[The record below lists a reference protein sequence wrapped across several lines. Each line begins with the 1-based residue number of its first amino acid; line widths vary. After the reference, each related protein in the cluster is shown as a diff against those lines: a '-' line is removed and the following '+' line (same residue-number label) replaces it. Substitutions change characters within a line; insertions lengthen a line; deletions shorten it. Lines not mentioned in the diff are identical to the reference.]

1 MTSHLFIHLENLW
14 RAISD
19 KHLQPGIVGGHGT
32 TDDQK
37 LLNFALFRLGI
48 RWQKTDP
55 QQSRP
60 FDSFIGTAGSLIV
73 VAVSANYSARA
84 SYSEYKALDH
94 EKLRI
99 LHAKLSRY
107 TNRKD
112 HAILRFQDSLWKVS
126 ANFSSKPGS
135 NVEKVTDL
143 NRWLEEICLK

>member
-1 MTSHLFIHLENLW
+1 MTSHLFIHLEKLW

-19 KHLQPGIVGGHGT
+19 KHLQLGGHGT

-37 LLNFALFRLGI
+37 LLNFALFNLGI
-48 RWQKTDP
+48 QWQDTVS
-55 QQSRP
+55 QQSRR

-73 VAVSANYSARA
+73 VAVSTNYSARA

-107 TNRKD
+107 TNKKD
-112 HAILRFQDSLWKVS
+112 QAILGFQDSIWRLS
-126 ANFSSKPGS
+126 ANFNSKPGS
-135 NVEKVTDL
+135 NVEKVMDL
-143 NRWLEEICLK
+143 NSWLKQICLK